1 MVALQTGQ
9 TVLDTLMGVFN
20 PKLGDLTWIN
30 INAFAIKE
38 DATGAIKGAYAI
50 IEDITSRTK
59 AQQQEKESEE
69 RFRSLFYAMSEGVA
83 LHQVI
88 YDDLGKAKDYLIL
101 DVNPAFERQTGL
113 TRAQV
118 LGKCAVEAYS
128 TPEAP
133 FLEIYAAVAHTQKPT
148 TFQTEFA
155 QLGKHFSVRV
165 FSPRRDYFA
174 TVFEDVTV
182 RHRTESALKA
192 TQAELA
198 EAQRLAQLGSWYW
211 DAKTDQNIASDE
223 LCRIYGRDHI
233 PAFAQQNGLMYP
245 EQTWQQLNAAAQ
257 EATRTGT
264 GFNLEVPA
272 LRGDGTLFWINTRCL
287 AVRDPGGD
295 VVGLRGT
302 VQDITQRKLAEVS
315 LQRLYSMMERT
326 EKMAHLASFEWD
338 IDANKVT
345 WSPEMFRI
353 FGRDPALGTPNLQ
366 TIAELFTP
374 ESAQLLHDAVDKAVS
389 EGTAYEL
396 ELMTLQPDA
405 EQRPCFAHGFPER
418 DASGRVVRLAGLVQ
432 DITERKQTQDALIQS
447 LKDKQALLHEV
458 HHRVKNNLQVIVSL
472 LRLEALRSTQ
482 TDTKAVLADMQ
493 GRIRSMAFLHES
505 LYRSGVFASIELGS
519 YLRGLATQVFRGQAN
534 ASDTVRLVVDFTP
547 VQVSMDLATP
557 CGLLVNRP
565 AATGRARALVGRHH
579 QLGIGLE
586 RGRHLARAWLRGL
599 PALGILLGAALGQL
613 FVGHQHVD
621 AAVGDVDADAVAVA
635 HQANR
640 AAGSRFGRGVADR
653 QARGAAREAAI
664 GQQRAGFAQAL
675 GLDVAGGVEHLL
687 HAGAALG
694 AFVAHDHH
702 VARLDLVGQDVGHR
716 FVLRL
721 DHVGRAF
728 KHQQASSTPAVL
740 TTQPFSAMLPVSTAR
755 PPSWRRRGRRSG
767 CSLRRGRCPGWA
779 SGCSG

>member
-1 MVALQTGQ
+1 VETNDDTLLRHPFSGLLFESLPLGIVVQNSVGEIVTANTAATRILGLSLDQMRGITSIDPRWHSVHEDGSPFPGKDHPAMVALQTGQ

-38 DATGAIKGAYAI
+38 GATGAIKGAYAV

-118 LGKCAVEAYS
+118 LGKCAVEAYG

-174 TVFEDVTV
+174 TVFEDVTE

-557 CGLLVNRP
+557 CGLLVNELISNCLKHGFPKEHSGEVRFELHP
-565 AATGRARALVGRHH
+565 ANPETSQVDALWRLCVSDNGV
-579 QLGIGLE
+579 
-586 RGRHLARAWLRGL
+586 GL
-599 PALGILLGAALGQL
+599 PPD
-613 FVGHQHVD
+613 FE
-621 AAVGDVDADAVAVA
+621 
-635 HQANR
+635 
-640 AAGSRFGRGVADR
+640 
-653 QARGAAREAAI
+653 ARRNTS
-664 GQQRAGFAQAL
+664 L
-675 GLDVAGGVEHLL
+675 GLQLVD
-687 HAGAALG
+687 
-694 AFVAHDHH
+694 
-702 VARLDLVGQDVGHR
+702 DLSRQMSGTLAIQSQPGNGTEFCVT
-716 FVLRL
+716 
-721 DHVGRAF
+721 F
-728 KHQQASSTPAVL
+728 KI
-740 TTQPFSAMLPVSTAR
+740 
-755 PPSWRRRGRRSG
+755 
-767 CSLRRGRCPGWA
+767 
-779 SGCSG
+779 

>member
-1 MVALQTGQ
+1 MTTCRTCLSA
-9 TVLDTLMGVFN
+9 
-20 PKLGDLTWIN
+20 WR
-30 INAFAIKE
+30 AEIKE

-447 LKDKQALLHEV
+447 LKDKQALLNEV
-458 HHRVKNNLQVIVSL
+458 HHRVKNNLQVIISL
-472 LRLEALRSTQ
+472 LRLEGRRSTQ
-482 TDTKAVLADMQ
+482 VDTKAVLTEMQ
-493 GRIRSMAFLHES
+493 GRIHSMALLHES
-505 LYRSGVFASIELGS
+505 LYRTGIFASVELGS
-519 YLRGLATQVFRGQAN
+519 YLRSLATQAFRAQ
-534 ASDTVRLVVDFTP
+534 SY
-547 VQVSMDLATP
+547 S
-557 CGLLVNRP
+557 P
-565 AATGRARALVGRHH
+565 AATGRAPRPCRPTS
-579 QLGIGLE
+579 
-586 RGRHLARAWLRGL
+586 
-599 PALGILLGAALGQL
+599 PA
-613 FVGHQHVD
+613 
-621 AAVGDVDADAVAVA
+621 
-635 HQANR
+635 
-640 AAGSRFGRGVADR
+640 
-653 QARGAAREAAI
+653 
-664 GQQRAGFAQAL
+664 
-675 GLDVAGGVEHLL
+675 
-687 HAGAALG
+687 
-694 AFVAHDHH
+694 
-702 VARLDLVGQDVGHR
+702 
-716 FVLRL
+716 
-721 DHVGRAF
+721 
-728 KHQQASSTPAVL
+728 
-740 TTQPFSAMLPVSTAR
+740 
-755 PPSWRRRGRRSG
+755 WRR
-767 CSLRRGRCPGWA
+767 P
-779 SGCSG
+779 